1 MPLERTICTEI
12 HGRYLIEP
20 GNPGRLLLAGFHGY
34 AEVAEAEL
42 KRLQSIEGSS
52 AWTLVS
58 IQALHRFYRGRS
70 SDVVASWMTRQD
82 RDLAIQDNI
91 AYTLRVLDAALADH
105 GAASRLVLSG
115 FSQGVAM
122 AYRTACSLPQP
133 PSGVIALAGDVPPEL
148 NSTTLSR
155 IPAALIGRGVRDE
168 WYTDEKLQTDESRL
182 REAGVTVQVARF
194 DGAHEWTEEF
204 GKAAAAF
211 LSSCS

>member
-1 MPLERTICTEI
+1 MPFERTISTEI

-20 GNPGRLLLAGFHGY
+20 GNSGNLLVGFHGY

-42 KRLQSIEGSS
+42 SRLQSIEGTR

-91 AYTLRVLDAALADH
+91 GYTLRVLDAVQRDH
-105 GAASRLVLSG
+105 GAATRLVVSG

-122 AYRTACSLPQP
+122 AYRTACSLSQP

-148 NSTTLSR
+148 NSEMLSR
-155 IPAALIGRGVRDE
+155 IPAVLIGRGVRDE
-168 WYTDEKLQTDESRL
+168 WYTDDQLHTDESRL
-182 REAGVTVQVARF
+182 REAGVTVRVARF
-194 DGAHEWTEEF
+194 DGAHEWTKEF
-204 GKAAAAF
+204 GSAAATF
-211 LSSCS
+211 LSMV